1 MQCPYC
7 QTVIEADDNEA
18 TPTKCPECGAS
29 LAPPSRGSR
38 LVTLVVVA
46 LLTMAIVAGLVAVR
60 ADRLS
65 KQAEENLAKS
75 QKDFALAN
83 QMIDRSLVNLMADSR
98 VKDSVKLR
106 EQLLKPYL
114 DYYQAFIGAHTG
126 DERYLGEIST
136 AHFHIAALQAKLRA
150 KGAIASLGQGVS
162 FLNQLKNSGADP
174 TTLPSVQESAF
185 QFTAPGDWNPVRDAN
200 AQAEVMGMLMTF
212 GAANSTID
220 SLVAEY
226 PQVPS
231 FRNDQAGLGRTVGT
245 LTTLMSAVAP
255 ADMREQLRGQGQAA
269 WLKTRNALE
278 SLAKEQ
284 PNNVDYKTR
293 LIEALVAL
301 GKAQRSKSRDEAIAN
316 YTRAVEL
323 REQLAAGAP
332 TDEALKKELESLKGD
347 LERMKASRPAAK
359 AAPAEKA
366 AANDAAPP
374 AEN

>member
-7 QTVIEADDNEA
+7 QTDIDADENKA

-29 LAPPSRGSR
+29 FAPPSRGSR

-60 ADRLS
+60 ADRLR

-98 VKDSVKLR
+98 VRDSVKLR

-150 KGAIASLGQGVS
+150 KGAIASLGNGFS

-185 QFTAPGDWNPVRDAN
+185 QFTVPGDWNPVRDAN
-200 AQAEVMGMLMTF
+200 AQSEVMVMLVTF

-231 FRNDQAGLGRTVGT
+231 FRNDQAALGRTVGT
-245 LTTLMSAVAP
+245 LTGTVAAAMP
-255 ADMREQLRGQGQAA
+255 AIREQFRAQSQAA
-269 WLKTRNALE
+269 WLKTRDSLE
-278 SLAKEQ
+278 WLVKEQ
-284 PNNVDYKTR
+284 PNNGDYKTR
-293 LIEALVAL
+293 LVEALVAV
-301 GKAQRSKSRDEAIAN
+301 GKLQRGKSRDEAIGS

-323 REQLAAGAP
+323 REQLAAAAP
-332 TDEALKKELESLKGD
+332 TDEALKRELESLKGD

-359 AAPAEKA
+359 AAPTEKA
-366 AANDAAPP
+366 TANDAAPP